1 MSEKPTCH
9 GTASFTAAGLEREL
23 RDLRTSMEAMDQ
35 RIFAEITSIKEEI
48 SNIRVL
54 AEHNKGQDKQREEL
68 KEEVKALSVQ
78 VASNKSFS
86 DRALGGLGVLMAV
99 VAIAEVFLLFKPPSA
114 PPPLPLPAPV
124 TELYPNAN

>member
-48 SNIRVL
+48 SNIKVI
-54 AEHNKGQDKQREEL
+54 AEHNRGQDQQREEL
-68 KEEVKALSVQ
+68 KQEVKALSVQ
-78 VASNKSFS
+78 VSANKSFS
-86 DRALGGLGVLMAV
+86 DRALGGLGVLMGI
-99 VAIAEVFLLFKPPSA
+99 VAIAEVFLLFKPPAPHPSA
-114 PPPLPLPAPV
+114 PLPAPI

>member
-1 MSEKPTCH
+1 MSDKPTCH

-23 RDLRTSMEAMDQ
+23 RDLRTTMEAMDQ
-35 RIFAEITSIKEEI
+35 RIFTEIASIKEEI
-48 SNIRVL
+48 SNIKVI
-54 AEHNKGQDKQREEL
+54 AEHNRGQDKQREEL
-68 KEEVKALSVQ
+68 KEEVKSLSVK
-78 VASNKSFS
+78 VSENKSFS

-114 PPPLPLPAPV
+114 APPLPLPAPV